1 MPLRSALS
9 TPPALSRR
17 GALRTIAGAAIAVAA
32 GGRAPRASARST
44 ASRTYQE
51 RINFG
56 AKAVHMD
63 PRKSTPD
70 SVQALVDL
78 IDKTELNALVIDIK
92 EEGVYFRSAVDLFRD
107 NGVLIPKYDVT
118 DLIDLMHSHGI
129 YTIARLVSFKDPIL
143 PFSRPD
149 LAVGD
154 IGGGIWR
161 DVNGIPWLNPFNE
174 EVWAAN
180 ASLAAEAASFG
191 FDEIQLDY
199 VRFPTDGN
207 LGRMVFGQP
216 LTQESRQNAIL
227 GYIQVVQERVRQ
239 QGVALGADIFGWSL
253 VVDDDNGIGQNAVQ
267 IAPTVDFFCPMVYPS
282 HWPYGSLNVPGHPND
297 FPYQTIEISMELATA
312 KLPTQTK
319 KVRPW
324 LQAFSLPGMKLYTS
338 ADIRAQIDAAED
350 SGIEGWMM
358 WNFGNPYP
366 ADAFRPG

>member
-1 MPLRSALS
+1 MPLRPAQI
-9 TPPALSRR
+9 TPPTLSRR
-17 GALRTIAGAAIAVAA
+17 GALRTFAGAAITAAA
-32 GGRAPRASARST
+32 GARTSRVSARST
-44 ASRTYQE
+44 ATRTYQE

-56 AKAVHMD
+56 ARALHLD

-70 SVQALVDL
+70 YVLSLVDL
-78 IDKTELNALVIDIK
+78 VDKTELNALVIDIK
-92 EEGVYFRSAVDLFRD
+92 EDGVYYSSDVELFRA
-107 NGVLIPKYDVT
+107 NGVVVPLYDIA
-118 DLIDLMHSHGI
+118 DLIGLMHDHGI

-143 PFSRPD
+143 AERRPD

-161 DVNGIPWLNPFNE
+161 DVNGVPWLNPFNE

-180 ASLAAEAASFG
+180 AALAAEAALLG

-207 LGRMVFGQP
+207 LSRMVFGQP
-216 LTQESRQNAIL
+216 LTQESRQHAVL
-227 GYIQVVQERVRQ
+227 GYIQLVQETVRPH
-239 QGVALGADIFGWSL
+239 GAALGADIFGWTL

-267 IAPTVDFFCPMVYPS
+267 IAPEVDFFCPMVYPS
-282 HWPYGSLNVPGHPND
+282 HWPYGSLNLPGHPND

-312 KLPTQTK
+312 KLPTQVK

-324 LQAFSLPGMKLYTS
+324 LQAFSLPGMKTYTS
-338 ADIRAQIDAAED
+338 NDIRAQIDAAQD
-350 SGIEGWMM
+350 TGIEGWML